1 MREEL
6 KNLKTSDP
14 KEYWKILNRGR
25 EKKQPD
31 IPMED
36 LFNFFK
42 NLNKAPD
49 LPTREEEHLNHE
61 HLDNVAK
68 YLVKSLFQKLN

>member
-25 EKKQPD
+25 EKKQRKFTFVIKPGF
-31 IPMED
+31 I
-36 LFNFFK
+36 
-42 NLNKAPD
+42 
-49 LPTREEEHLNHE
+49 
-61 HLDNVAK
+61 
-68 YLVKSLFQKLN
+68 SLRFSV